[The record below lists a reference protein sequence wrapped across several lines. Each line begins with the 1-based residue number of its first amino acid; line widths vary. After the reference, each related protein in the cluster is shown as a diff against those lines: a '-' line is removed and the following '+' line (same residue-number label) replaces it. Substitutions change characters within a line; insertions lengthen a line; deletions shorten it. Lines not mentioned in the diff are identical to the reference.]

1 MGDLQVCIVPNRN
14 GVIFGEDRLCPLPSS
29 PSSPSLPT
37 SNPDFGFIS
46 AEAWMG
52 KKTYSMILNIPIDSL
67 FSEGVDLPPIGNEG
81 FLRTILPR
89 VVKAIADTGGD
100 VLRFETPEA
109 FNRDKFFWFSDEEF
123 ARQTLAGLNPYSI
136 RLIRAMKKKKLFILD
151 YHDLLLPFVKRVR
164 LIKGTTLYGS
174 RTIFFLNPDGTLR
187 PLAIELTRP
196 PMDDKPQWKQVF
208 TSCSW
213 HSSGVWLWRIAKI
226 HVLAHDSGYHQ
237 LVSHWLRTHCVTEP
251 YVIATNRQLSV
262 MHPIYRLL
270 DPHLR
275 YTMEINALAREAL
288 INAEG
293 TIETCFAPGS
303 TPESLALLL
312 MSLNGASTCKHC
324 LLTLLAGMAVEDPDA
339 PHGLKLTIE
348 DYPFAND
355 GLLLWDAIK
364 EWVSN
369 YVNHYYPGP
378 SQVESDEELQAWW
391 TEIRTKGHEHKKD
404 EPWWP
409 VLKTSKDLIEIITAI
424 VWVTSGH
431 HAAVTF
437 GQYTYAGYF
446 PNRPTI
452 ARTNMPTEDPS
463 EEDWKRFMKKPE
475 TALFQCFPSKLQ
487 AIRVMA
493 VLDILSNHSPD
504 EGYLGKTMEQSW
516 ADDPIIKAAFER
528 FNERLKM
535 IEGIIDENSRTE
547 MELEP
552 CLMSF

>member
-1 MGDLQVCIVPNRN
+1 
-14 GVIFGEDRLCPLPSS
+14 
-29 PSSPSLPT
+29 
-37 SNPDFGFIS
+37 
-46 AEAWMG
+46 
-52 KKTYSMILNIPIDSL
+52 
-67 FSEGVDLPPIGNEG
+67 
-81 FLRTILPR
+81 
-89 VVKAIADTGGD
+89 
-100 VLRFETPEA
+100 
-109 FNRDKFFWFSDEEF
+109 
-123 ARQTLAGLNPYSI
+123 
-136 RLIRAMKKKKLFILD
+136 
-151 YHDLLLPFVKRVR
+151 
-164 LIKGTTLYGS
+164 
-174 RTIFFLNPDGTLR
+174 
-187 PLAIELTRP
+187 
-196 PMDDKPQWKQVF
+196 
-208 TSCSW
+208 
-213 HSSGVWLWRIAKI
+213 
-226 HVLAHDSGYHQ
+226 
-237 LVSHWLRTHCVTEP
+237 
-251 YVIATNRQLSV
+251 
-262 MHPIYRLL
+262 
-270 DPHLR
+270 
-275 YTMEINALAREAL
+275 
-288 INAEG
+288 
-293 TIETCFAPGS
+293 
-303 TPESLALLL
+303 
-312 MSLNGASTCKHC
+312 
-324 LLTLLAGMAVEDPDA
+324 MAVEDPEA

-369 YVNHYYPGP
+369 YVNHYYPDP

-452 ARTNMPTEDPS
+452 ARTNIPTEDPS